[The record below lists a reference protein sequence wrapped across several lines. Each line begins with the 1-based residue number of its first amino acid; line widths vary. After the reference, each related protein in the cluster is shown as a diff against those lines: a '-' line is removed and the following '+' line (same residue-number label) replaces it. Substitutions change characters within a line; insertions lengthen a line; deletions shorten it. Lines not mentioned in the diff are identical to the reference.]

1 MKQGMVQSQALRQ
14 EMKLAPR
21 MLQALRFLQAP
32 LPELRELIRAELE
45 QNPVLEEAGDLGET
59 VLSPPEPLV
68 SPGDDVDAQN
78 DFESDD
84 FRREIDAFEQMVEP
98 SGAGAASSPEAEEKR
113 QFFMDSLTEPVS
125 LYATLEEQLNGSG
138 LDAAHKRAGKQI
150 IGNLDANGWLTV
162 DLAEIARAA
171 EVAESVAAAALAE
184 VQEFDPAGVAARNLQ
199 ECLLIQ
205 LRRAGQGADS
215 PAARLVK
222 NHLAQLGELSAQEM
236 AEAAGMSEADVV
248 AAMGLIQSLDPLPGL
263 KYSAPPP
270 MYVMPE
276 VEIRG
281 SPELGYVVEMLKDT
295 WPRLY
300 ISEDYQEML
309 ADPETAEEAR
319 KYLTEKIRDGKFVL
333 DSLLQR
339 QETVQRIAQEI
350 AETQAEFFEHGI
362 TKLKP
367 LTLSSVAEK
376 LGVHDTTVGRAVA
389 DKYVKTP
396 QGVFELKFFFPS
408 GVKTADGGAM
418 AAAAVKETLARLIA
432 REDVRKPLSDQA
444 LAKLLGEQG
453 IQIARRTVAKYREE
467 LGLPPAHQRK

>member
-125 LYATLEEQLNGSG
+125 LYAMLEEQLNGSG

-171 EVAESVAAAALAE
+171 EVAESAAAAALAE

-248 AAMGLIQSLDPLPGL
+248 AAMGLIQSLDPRPGL

-333 DSLLQR
+333 DSLQQR
-339 QETVQRIAQEI
+339 QETVQRIALEI

-362 TKLKP
+362 TQLKP

-418 AAAAVKETLARLIA
+418 AAAAVKERLARLIV

-444 LAKLLGEQG
+444 LAKRLGEQG
-453 IQIARRTVAKYREE
+453 IPIARRTVAKYREE

>member
-248 AAMGLIQSLDPLPGL
+248 AAMGLIQSLDPRPGL

-339 QETVQRIAQEI
+339 KETVQRIAQEI

-432 REDVRKPLSDQA
+432 HEDVRKPLSDQA

-453 IQIARRTVAKYREE
+453 IKIARRTVAKYREE